1 MQDRPNQSELLE
13 TITDFFDDELLPNL
27 DGPLRYRALV
37 AANLVKILARE
48 SRSGVQSLHDA
59 HKQLSDLLGES
70 TVEQPPPED
79 VASKTHALAA
89 ELARRL
95 DARDES
101 LSQTQT
107 WQVLM
112 DITLA
117 KLAIVRP
124 GYEQWD
130 SSREQP

>member
-1 MQDRPNQSELLE
+1 MSSTRAGMIRLMQDRPNQSELLE

-48 SRSGVQSLHDA
+48 SRSGVQSLYDA
-59 HKQLSDLLGES
+59 RKQLSDLLGES
-70 TVEQPPPED
+70 TVEQPPSED

-95 DARDES
+95 DADQER
-101 LSQTQT
+101 
-107 WQVLM
+107 
-112 DITLA
+112 
-117 KLAIVRP
+117 
-124 GYEQWD
+124 Y
-130 SSREQP
+130 